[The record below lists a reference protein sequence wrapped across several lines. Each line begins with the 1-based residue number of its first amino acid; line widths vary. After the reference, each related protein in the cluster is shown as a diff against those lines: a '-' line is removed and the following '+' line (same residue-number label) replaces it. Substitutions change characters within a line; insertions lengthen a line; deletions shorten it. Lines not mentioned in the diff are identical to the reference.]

1 MVTESRPEETLRLA
15 DEQAT
20 VEFGSRLSK
29 SIATGVVYLEGLL
42 GVGKT
47 TVVRGWLNALD
58 HHGTVK
64 SPTYTIVEPYQLKGK
79 TILHIDL
86 YRIKD
91 PVELEFTGLVEQ
103 ISEADLVFI
112 EWPQH
117 GAGTIP
123 SPDFTI
129 NLYFDGNGRQV
140 SCVQSTHE
148 E

>member
-1 MVTESRPEETLRLA
+1 MVTESRPEETLRLV

-20 VEFGSRLSK
+20 IDFGSGLSK

-47 TVVRGWLNALD
+47 TVVRGWLNALG
-58 HHGTVK
+58 HQGTVK
-64 SPTYTIVEPYQLKGK
+64 SPTYTIVEPYQFGDR
-79 TILHIDL
+79 TVLHIDL

-123 SPDFTI
+123 FPDFTI